1 MIKSILLGV
10 AVAFAVPIAWVTCF
24 FAYRWMLGNALKP
37 ALLQQGRAVGMGF
50 VAGKFVEL
58 LIWGLLVGIVVAVIM
73 YFVKWR
79 AA

>member
-1 MIKSILLGV
+1 M
-10 AVAFAVPIAWVTCF
+10 
-24 FAYRWMLGNALKP
+24 YRWMLGNALKS

-58 LIWGLLVGIVVAVIM
+58 LIWGLLVGVAAAVIM

-79 AA
+79 AT